1 MKNTLFIITLFIGS
15 FSYAQ
20 VPPPLPQIEITSD
33 KKKLIDEL
41 IRVTNFE
48 NYVYNYCK
56 SIISQYARQNNWD
69 DKKTQKILEN
79 SNYKYF
85 NQVLYYTFKNDS
97 DENIESLI
105 KSFSQINQKRN
116 SEEFLTPNNIEIQKE
131 LMQFTVK
138 IIQGQFLINNK

>member
-97 DENIESLI
+97 DETMIYIVVQSKENSL
-105 KSFSQINQKRN
+105 QEYTTDDGKRVAF
-116 SEEFLTPNNIEIQKE
+116 EPKWGTK
-131 LMQFTVK
+131 
-138 IIQGQFLINNK
+138 